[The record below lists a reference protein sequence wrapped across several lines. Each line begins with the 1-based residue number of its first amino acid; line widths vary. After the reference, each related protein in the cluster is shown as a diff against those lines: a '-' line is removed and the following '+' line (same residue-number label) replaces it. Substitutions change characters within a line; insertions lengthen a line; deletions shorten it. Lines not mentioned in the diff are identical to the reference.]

1 MLSCNLTLPA
11 IVPPGMPPE
20 MMPPGV
26 VESVGVVVE
35 AIIGIYLMVLNTSN

>member
-1 MLSCNLTLPA
+1 MLSCNLILPA

-26 VESVGVVVE
+26 VGSIGVVVK
-35 AIIGIYLMVLNTSN
+35 AIIGIYLMGFNRSN